1 MFNKFKKIISI
12 LIIIVEALCFT
23 HFAFASDWSYTIET
37 SVGPKTII
45 LPEGKSFE
53 EAYIEM
59 AKLYIEEKADCD
71 RLLKETE
78 ELTQQVKEYEAS
90 SIHLE
95 ELQVELIEKNEE
107 INKLYAK
114 ISKGQQ
120 FNLVATAG
128 LSVNN
133 TFDKIVGMTV
143 GFGVELFG
151 RWLIMADA
159 AYPLSFT
166 FRTGIRF

>member
-1 MFNKFKKIISI
+1 MFNKFKKIVSF
-12 LIIIVEALCFT
+12 LIILVEALCFV
-23 HFAFASDWSYTIET
+23 HVVYADDWSYTIDT
-37 SVGPKTII
+37 SAGPKTII
-45 LPEGKSFE
+45 LPEGKTFE
-53 EAYIEM
+53 EAYVEM

-78 ELTQQVKEYEAS
+78 ELTQRVKEYEAAS
-90 SIHLE
+90 GDVE
-95 ELQVELIEKNEE
+95 KLQTELIQKNEE
-107 INKLYAK
+107 INSLYAK

-120 FNLVATAG
+120 FNFVVTAG

-151 RWLIMADA
+151 RWLLMADA